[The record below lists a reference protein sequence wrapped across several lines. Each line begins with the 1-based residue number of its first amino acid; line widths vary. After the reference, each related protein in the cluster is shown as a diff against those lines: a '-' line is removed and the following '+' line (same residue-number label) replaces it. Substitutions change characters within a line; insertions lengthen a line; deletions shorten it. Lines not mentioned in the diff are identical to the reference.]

1 MPKVGKKRFPY
12 TPGGKRAAEK
22 YRRTVAQNA
31 IAKKKTNNTQRKKT
45 RIA

>member
-22 YRRTVAQNA
+22 YRKTVAAANGV
-31 IAKKKTNNTQRKKT
+31 KKKKVKKKPT
-45 RIA
+45 RYA